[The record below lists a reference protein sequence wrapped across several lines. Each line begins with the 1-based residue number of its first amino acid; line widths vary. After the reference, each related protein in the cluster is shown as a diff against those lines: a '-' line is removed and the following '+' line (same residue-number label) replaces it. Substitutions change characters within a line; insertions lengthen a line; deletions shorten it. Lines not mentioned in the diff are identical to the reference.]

1 MKARAEATEFQ
12 VSNVKNWFYN
22 ASEKVI
28 HPEEREFIKKDG
40 DLIPV
45 VPKIKTPLRRFIDK
59 FNILRLWAPLRDR
72 HVGLPRLPFYIC

>member
-12 VSNVKNWFYN
+12 ISNVKNWFYN
-22 ASEKVI
+22 ACENVI
-28 HPEEREFIKKDG
+28 QRKEREFVKKDG

-72 HVGLPRLPFYIC
+72 NVGWPGLPFYIC